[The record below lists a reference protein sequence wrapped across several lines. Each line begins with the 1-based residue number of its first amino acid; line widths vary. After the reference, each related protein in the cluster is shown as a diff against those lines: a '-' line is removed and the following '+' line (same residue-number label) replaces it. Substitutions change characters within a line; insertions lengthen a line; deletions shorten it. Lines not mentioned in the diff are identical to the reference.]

1 MLTASGLARTGR
13 VAAAL
18 AVALLTTAGATLP
31 QDVAEAVQRSLDAMD
46 DGSRPPVTP
55 ASLASQVSVSP
66 SGDDWVID
74 YEKTDDFGWCGT
86 GGCTHELWVAR
97 EGGHVLVFSE
107 AVLDWRITPGAP
119 AILDID
125 IHGANCD
132 AIGSEPCLRRFV
144 WNEATGRLEE
154 AVNREGVGYL
164 VGPLF
169 QPIEPEPDPAAVQT
183 EIDRREAVCR
193 AAGGLIDRGD
203 YPAVSSPDL
212 NGDGRRDW
220 IIGSRYI
227 GCHSAKGDAA
237 PMPAMGVTVIAS
249 IDDGWRAVLTVEQ
262 TAYVVE
268 LREGGPAR
276 FGLRDEVLCQTRPG
290 CPTRFFT
297 WNAAAGALEDQ
308 GDVAWSPVIVPT
320 AETWLE
326 CEVALTREIAS
337 SGAGRQDMTASLRGL
352 LEDVKARYAQ
362 ASPPLSAADDA
373 DRRVV
378 FADRYGDRSE
388 LDQARWRVDRC
399 VTLL

>member
-1 MLTASGLARTGR
+1 MSINNHLTRAGR

-18 AVALLTTAGATLP
+18 AIALVTTAGATLP
-31 QDVAEAVQRSLDAMD
+31 SDVSDAVKRSLDAMN
-46 DGSRPPVTP
+46 DGSRPVIAP

-74 YEKTDDFGWCGT
+74 YEKTGDFGWCGT

-97 EGGHVLVFSE
+97 GGGHALVFSE

-119 AILDID
+119 ARLDID

-132 AIGSEPCLRRFV
+132 ATGSEPCLRRFV

-154 AVNREGVGYL
+154 AVNREGAGYL

-169 QPIEPEPDPAAVQT
+169 QPIEPEPYPAEVQA
-183 EIDRREAVCR
+183 EIDRRDAVCH
-193 AAGGLIDRGD
+193 AAGGLVDKGE
-203 YPAVSSPDL
+203 YQAVSSPDL

-220 IIGSRYI
+220 IVGSRYI
-227 GCHSAKGDAA
+227 DCHSPMYDSIA
-237 PMPAMGVTVIAS
+237 MPAMGVTVIVSSDA
-249 IDDGWRAVLTVEQ
+249 GWRTALTVEQ

-268 LREGGPAR
+268 LREVGPAR

-290 CPTRFFT
+290 CPTKFFT

-308 GDVAWSPVIVPT
+308 GDAAWSPVIVPT
-320 AETWLE
+320 AEAWLE

-337 SGAGRQDMTASLRGL
+337 SGSGRQDMAASLRRL

-362 ASPPLSAADDA
+362 ASPPLSAVDEA
-373 DRRVV
+373 DRRAV
-378 FADRYGDRSE
+378 FAERYDDPSE
-388 LDQARWRVDRC
+388 LEHARWRGDRC